1 MQWNIE
7 EQPIFFP
14 NQIKKI
20 YNKVYTTNRSN
31 YCNWLGKISKKNK
44 NDIDW
49 WMTRPTLRNPYTS
62 NILNYLS
69 VLDTLSKLKTEK
81 LEIITSSSE
90 MKIILNQ
97 YFGKKFNLLVRV
109 QDDKNILSNKNI
121 FLFFKSILFQIVIF
135 LYIKIFIKKKRLDK
149 KRNYVF
155 IDTFITVDE
164 KLNSGFYPSAL
175 KNKYNIIFVPTIVH
189 TLNFYR
195 LIKTLKKID
204 VNKFLF
210 KEHYLSFK
218 DLFCSFLHFNRR
230 KKFTKDTYKYKNF
243 NLSKIICEEITQYD
257 NFNSVV
263 AGLLNYDFFYKISL
277 QKVNISKSIN
287 WFENQVIDRG
297 WNLGFRKF
305 FKKYEKNSFGYQNFT
320 RHYNLISFSPSVSES
335 EAKVTPNKIIVISKY
350 FKKITKEFN
359 RKQLCFIGPT
369 ARFKN
374 IHKNYDQSVKNRK
387 NILLILSGINQI
399 DKALLKITSDACLY
413 NKRIKILVKQHPI
426 MPIKKLI
433 NISSMPNN
441 LIITNNKLDELLKSS
456 LISITSGPTSAI
468 QESYNM
474 NNYLILPDIEI
485 GTSVNAKRLMI
496 NKSKFFIV
504 ESGIDLIKKIKL
516 ISKIK
521 YKKKQKSKLK
531 FFEEI
536 NNKNIRIFC

>member
-305 FKKYEKNSFGYQNFT
+305 FKKHEKNSFGYQNFT

>member
-155 IDTFITVDE
+155 VDTFITVDE

-277 QKVNISKSIN
+277 QRVNISKSIN

-305 FKKYEKNSFGYQNFT
+305 FKKHEKNSFGYQNFT

-335 EAKVTPNKIIVISKY
+335 EAKVTPNKIIVVSKY

-359 RKQLCFIGPT
+359 KKQLCFIGPT

-374 IHKNYDQSVKNRK
+374 IHKNYDQSVKKRK

-399 DKALLKITSDACLY
+399 DKALLKITSDACLH
-413 NKRIKILVKQHPI
+413 NKRIKIFVKQHPI

-521 YKKKQKSKLK
+521 YRKKQKSKLK

-536 NNKNIRIFC
+536 NNKNIQIFC

>member
-20 YNKVYTTNRSN
+20 YEKVYNINRSN
-31 YCNWLGKISKKNK
+31 YCKWLGKISKKNK

-69 VLDTLSKLKTEK
+69 VLDTLSKIKTKK

-97 YFGKKFNLLVRV
+97 YFHKKFNLLVHV
-109 QDDKNILSNKNI
+109 QDKRNILSNNNV
-121 FLFFKSILFQIVIF
+121 FLFFKSVLFQILIF
-135 LYIKIFIKKKRLDK
+135 LYIKIFIKKKKLEKDRS
-149 KRNYVF
+149 YVF
-155 IDTFITVDE
+155 IDTFITIDE
-164 KLNSGFYPSAL
+164 KLNSGFYPSSL
-175 KNKYNIIFVPTIVH
+175 KNKHNVIFIPTVVH

-195 LIKTLKKID
+195 LIKTLQKID

-218 DLFCSFLHFNRR
+218 DLFCSFFHFYRR
-230 KKFTKDTYKYKNF
+230 NKFTKDIYKYKNF
-243 NLSKIICEEITQYD
+243 NLTKIICEEISQYN
-257 NFNSVV
+257 NFNSVI
-263 AGLLNYDFFYKISL
+263 AGLLNYNFFYKISL
-277 QKVNISKSIN
+277 QKINISKSIN

-305 FKKYEKNSFGYQNFT
+305 FKKNEKNSFGYQNFT
-320 RHYNLISFSPSVSES
+320 RHYNLISFSPSMSES
-335 EAKVTPNKIIVISKY
+335 ESKVTPNKIIVVSKY
-350 FKKITKEFN
+350 FKKIKKEFN
-359 RKQLCFIGPT
+359 KKQLCFVGPT

-374 IHKNYDQSVKNRK
+374 MHKNYDQSIRNRK

-399 DKALLKITSDACLY
+399 DKALLKITSDACMH
-413 NKRIKILVKQHPI
+413 NKKIKIFVKQHPI
-426 MPIKKLI
+426 MPLKKLI
-433 NISSMPNN
+433 NVSYMPKN
-441 LIITNNKLDELLKSS
+441 LIVTNNKLDELLKSS
-456 LISITSGPTSAI
+456 IISITSGPTSAI

-474 NNYLILPDIEI
+474 DNFLILPNIEV
-485 GTSVNAKRLMI
+485 GTRVNAKRLMI

-504 ESGIDLIKKIKL
+504 ENGLDLIKTIKL
-516 ISKIK
+516 ISKK
-521 YKKKQKSKLK
+521 KLKKKKVINLK

-536 NNKNIRIFC
+536 NNKNIQIFC